1 MVLPWTLYSISS
13 WSVVAPVAETIL
25 IAMKLL
31 GCSLV
36 ALVAGTRRHT
46 CFHLTKVPEKNNNKY
61 VQGFVPEGPKK
72 KFRFFKIRRANFKH
86 VLLRSA

>member
-31 GCSLV
+31 PG
-36 ALVAGTRRHT
+36 RRHT

-61 VQGFVPEGPKK
+61 VQGFVIEGPKK
-72 KFRFFKIRRANFKH
+72 EVPILFKVRRANG
-86 VLLRSA
+86 ANP

>member
-31 GCSLV
+31 PGRL
-36 ALVAGTRRHT
+36 GRRHT

-72 KFRFFKIRRANFKH
+72 KFRFFLK
-86 VLLRSA
+86 SAALT